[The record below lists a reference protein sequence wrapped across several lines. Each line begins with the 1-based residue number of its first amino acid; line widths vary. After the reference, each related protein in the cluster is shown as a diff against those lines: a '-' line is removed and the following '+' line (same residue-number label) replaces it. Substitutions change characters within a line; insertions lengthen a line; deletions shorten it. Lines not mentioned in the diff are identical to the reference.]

1 MSSRNGDMKKQ
12 EFKKLVGRVKRAGNI
27 RRGEMVAGPIFVKH
41 SSGFRSV
48 GLTDLRRKTSKVLEF
63 IKDSIEPLFITRRGK
78 VVAVLLSM
86 KAYLKLE
93 RDGRL
98 LRIIARGKQ
107 GAGKQVKKRMYRLED
122 LNAGIT
128 EKDLHKEVSFVS
140 PVGREVW

>member
-1 MSSRNGDMKKQ
+1 MNYKDGGVKKQ
-12 EFKKLVGRVKRAGNI
+12 VFDKLAESVKQAGKI
-27 RRGEMVAGPIFVKH
+27 RQGEMVAGRVFASQPAE
-41 SSGFRSV
+41 FRSIRI
-48 GLTDLRRKTSKVLEF
+48 TDLRRNMSSVLDI
-63 IKDSIEPLFITRRGK
+63 IKDSMEPLLITRHGK
-78 VVAVLLSM
+78 VVAVLISV

-107 GAGKQVKKRMYRLED
+107 GAGKQVKKRKYRLED

-128 EKDLHKEVSFVS
+128 EKDLHKEGSFGP